1 MTDKEK
7 AREIAFN
14 NTCSY
19 YNRIGDTVESNGEC
33 YKSAMEMA
41 EWKDKQMWLLI
52 DAIDYVY
59 LQTDGSYRDLS
70 PVVSDKIRFLKET
83 MSTGRKVK

>member
-1 MTDKEK
+1 MTNKEK
-7 AREIAFN
+7 ANELSIEIAQE
-14 NTCSY
+14 Y
-19 YNRIGDTVESNGEC
+19 DRKDVVGYEC
-33 YKSAMEMA
+33 AVKMA

-83 MSTGRKVK
+83 CR